1 MADTALNPAHTIS
14 DILARP
20 LQLYRGLKGDAL
32 AKAIAGRLSMA
43 GPGLQ
48 LTNLREE
55 IRRKDQEPFT
65 IFKDGSLSLRDGE
78 CVSVVGPSGC
88 GKTTLLRVINGLLPR
103 TSGEIY
109 IDGKSAAELDHEL
122 VMGFVFQGASLLPW
136 RTSLKNVLLGL
147 EGRGANA
154 AEAENIA
161 RKFLDLVGL
170 SGFENHYPH
179 ELSGGMQ
186 QRVNLARALAV
197 NPRILLMDEPF
208 AALDAQT
215 RNFMQLELLRIWRET
230 RKTVIFVTHMIA
242 EAILLSDRV
251 IVFSHRPGTIRS
263 EFQVPLERPRTME
276 MRADPRFLELE
287 NILWKQI
294 EAEVN
299 ASGGFAQM

>member
-1 MADTALNPAHTIS
+1 
-14 DILARP
+14 
-20 LQLYRGLKGDAL
+20 
-32 AKAIAGRLSMA
+32 MA
-43 GPGLQ
+43 GPVLE
-48 LTNLREE
+48 LRNLRKE
-55 IRRKDQEPFT
+55 IPRKDLEPFT
-65 IFKDGSLSLRDGE
+65 IFKDVNLSLRDGE
-78 CVSVVGPSGC
+78 FVSVVGPSGC
-88 GKTTLLRVINGLLPR
+88 GKTTMLRVINGLMPR
-103 TSGEIY
+103 TAGEIL
-109 IDGKSAAELDHEL
+109 IDGKSAEDMDHEL

-136 RTSLKNVLLGL
+136 RTSLRNVLLGL
-147 EGRGANA
+147 EGRGGNPK
-154 AEAENIA
+154 EAEKA
-161 RKFLDLVGL
+161 GRKYLELVGL

-230 RKTVIFVTHMIA
+230 KKTVIFVTHMIA

-251 IVFSHRPGTIRS
+251 VVFSHRPGTIRS
-263 EFQVPLERPRTME
+263 EFQVPLPRPRTME
-276 MRADPRFLELE
+276 MRSDPRFLELE
-287 NILWKQI
+287 NIVWKQI

>member
-1 MADTALNPAHTIS
+1 MAPVLE
-14 DILARP
+14 
-20 LQLYRGLKGDAL
+20 LKKL
-32 AKAIAGRLSMA
+32 HK
-43 GPGLQ
+43 
-48 LTNLREE
+48 E
-55 IRRKDQEPFT
+55 IPRKDSPPFT
-65 IFKDGSLSLRDGE
+65 IFKDVNLTLRDGE
-78 CVSVVGPSGC
+78 FVSIVGPSGC
-88 GKTTLLRVINGLLPR
+88 GKTTMLRVINGLMPR
-103 TSGEIY
+103 TSGEIL
-109 IDGKSAAELDHEL
+109 IDGRPAENLDHEL

-147 EGRGANA
+147 EGGGQKALQ
-154 AEAENIA
+154 AESVA
-161 RKFLDLVGL
+161 RKYLELVGL

-230 RKTVIFVTHMIA
+230 QKTVVFVTHMIA

-251 IVFSHRPGTIRS
+251 IVFTHRPGTIRS
-263 EFQVPLERPRTME
+263 EFKVPLPRPRTME
-276 MRADPRFLELE
+276 MRSDPRFLELE
-287 NILWKQI
+287 NVVWKQI

>member
-1 MADTALNPAHTIS
+1 
-14 DILARP
+14 
-20 LQLYRGLKGDAL
+20 
-32 AKAIAGRLSMA
+32 MA
-43 GPGLQ
+43 GPVLE
-48 LTNLREE
+48 LKNLRKE
-55 IRRKDQEPFT
+55 IPRKDSDPFT
-65 IFKDGSLSLRDGE
+65 IFKDVNLSLRDGE
-78 CVSVVGPSGC
+78 FVSVVGPSGC
-88 GKTTLLRVINGLLPR
+88 GKTTMLRVINGLMPR
-103 TSGEIY
+103 TSGEIF
-109 IDGKSAAELDHEL
+109 IDGKSAADLDHEL

-136 RTSLKNVLLGL
+136 RTSLRNVLLGL
-147 EGRGANA
+147 EGRGRSPK
-154 AEAENIA
+154 EAEQSA
-161 RKFLDLVGL
+161 RKFLELVGL

-186 QRVNLARALAV
+186 QRVNLARALAI

-251 IVFSHRPGTIRS
+251 IVFTHRPGTIRS
-263 EFQVPLERPRTME
+263 EFQVPLPRPRTME
-276 MRADPRFLELE
+276 MRSDPRFLELE
-287 NILWKQI
+287 NVVWKQI